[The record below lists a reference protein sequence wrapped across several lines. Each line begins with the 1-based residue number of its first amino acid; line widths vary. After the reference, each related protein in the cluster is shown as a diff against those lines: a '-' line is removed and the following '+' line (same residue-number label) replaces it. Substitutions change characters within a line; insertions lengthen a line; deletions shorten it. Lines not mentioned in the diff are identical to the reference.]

1 MFFRSTYL
9 KSHFFRNRTNIDFQ
23 FLSRKNLFELF
34 FRIQEYSLT
43 HLDDINHERKKIQ
56 NTCHFQFS
64 NNYNFSGDGD
74 ELGTWNLGFLEVQW
88 RFWGKLNKA
97 DLLFFFPLPFFCHIS
112 CSNWSAT
119 ESTSNT
125 TSWTKSYKLK
135 SLGVNAVDSVCG
147 TKILHDISMRHI
159 FVLMYKNVVTSH

>member
-23 FLSRKNLFELF
+23 FLSRKTLFELF

-97 DLLFFFPLPFFCHIS
+97 DLLFFSPPIFLPYLMFKLECD
-112 CSNWSAT
+112 
-119 ESTSNT
+119 TSNT

-147 TKILHDISMRHI
+147 IHDISMRHI